1 MFYIDIGYLI
11 VQAQFCIYIT
21 FAIILMLIF
30 QDTNHLITVNCIL

>member
-11 VQAQFCIYIT
+11 VQAQFYIYIT